1 MVEGINP
8 LYPYAPELAG
18 LFSLTARYTSGES
31 DWESLL
37 SESSEEE
44 EEEEEEEKATPISIS
59 SRESEGTMTRR
70 GHFSATDTAPD

>member
-44 EEEEEEEKATPISIS
+44 EEEEATPNSIS
-59 SRESEGTMTRR
+59 SRESEAER
-70 GHFSATDTAPD
+70 